1 MAKKIPPERQA
12 LLDELVDIRD
22 VKIDKTL
29 PVEERLISCVKQTRN
44 HNVFG

>member
-1 MAKKIPPERQA
+1 MAKKNPPERQA

-29 PVEERLISCVKQTRN
+29 PVEERANSHVKQTRN

>member
-1 MAKKIPPERQA
+1 MKKKISAERQA

-29 PVEERLISCVKQTRN
+29 PV
-44 HNVFG
+44 